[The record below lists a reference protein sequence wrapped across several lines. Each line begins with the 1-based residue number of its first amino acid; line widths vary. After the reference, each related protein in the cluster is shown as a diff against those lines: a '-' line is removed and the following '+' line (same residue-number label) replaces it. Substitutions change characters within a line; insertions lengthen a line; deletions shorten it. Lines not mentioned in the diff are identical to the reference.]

1 MKNNNIIKEAQ
12 KTIYTEIDA
21 LKKLSSSLGSSFL
34 KTINTINNIKGR
46 VVCCGVGKSAKIL
59 NKISSTFSSV
69 GISSFVLDVTDA
81 NHGSLGSI
89 KKDDILLIASFSG
102 NSSELINILKFAK
115 RFKIKTIGI
124 SSNSKSKLISSSDIK
139 LITPKIKEAGNKH
152 LNFVPTSSST
162 MLVALGDAIAMTI
175 AYKRKFK
182 KENFGHFHPSGSLG
196 KNLSPVTD
204 IMKKGNDIPM
214 VKENYSISKVI
225 LEISSKRLGCALVI
239 NKNKKIVGFCSDGD
253 LRRFMK
259 KNKNFYHKC
268 AKDMM
273 SKQPTTINE
282 KSFIVDALKIMN
294 QKKIT
299 VLIVE
304 KNKKIKGLIHMHDI
318 ISFLGI

>member
-175 AYKRKFK
+175 AFKRKFK
-182 KENFGHFHPSGSLG
+182 K
-196 KNLSPVTD
+196 K
-204 IMKKGNDIPM
+204 I
-214 VKENYSISKVI
+214 
-225 LEISSKRLGCALVI
+225 LVI
-239 NKNKKIVGFCSDGD
+239 
-253 LRRFMK
+253 
-259 KNKNFYHKC
+259 
-268 AKDMM
+268 
-273 SKQPTTINE
+273 
-282 KSFIVDALKIMN
+282 FIQAEV
-294 QKKIT
+294 
-299 VLIVE
+299 
-304 KNKKIKGLIHMHDI
+304 
-318 ISFLGI
+318 